1 MPADDTRR
9 DVPADAR
16 PDRPIE
22 FTASRVGG
30 APPRALSV
38 AVGCLIVTLVALA
51 IVKPWVGEPA
61 PDGASAAIAVASV
74 APPPTLPTPSS
85 PSRPV
90 GEVGPSLTVGGVVA
104 VPPALP
110 ATVAAVQ
117 RLLARRTGS
126 WGVGDGGSGPR
137 LIRDDP
143 WWDWAAVAP
152 VSAATFPSSLI
163 RWADTSLC
171 SGAPTLLDR
180 PSVVAVTS
188 PLAVGLAWTHAGWW
202 SDGVLIT
209 GIADE
214 LRILSVP
221 SSPPLLSLE
230 RRDGQPWPD
239 GRYELHLRAGGDAL
253 AVSFCI
259 GHG

>member
-1 MPADDTRR
+1 
-9 DVPADAR
+9 
-16 PDRPIE
+16 
-22 FTASRVGG
+22 
-30 APPRALSV
+30 V

-51 IVKPWVGEPA
+51 IVKPWGGAPA
-61 PDGASAAIAVASV
+61 PDGASAAVAVASV
-74 APPPTLPTPSS
+74 APPPTLPPLSPSPSPSS

-90 GEVGPSLTVGGVVA
+90 GDVGPSLTVGGVVA

-143 WWDWAAVAP
+143 WWDWVAVAP
-152 VSAATFPSSLI
+152 VSAATYPNSLI

-171 SGAPTLLDR
+171 SGVPTLLDR
-180 PSVVAVTS
+180 PSVVAVTA
-188 PLAVGLAWTHAGWW
+188 PLAVDVAWAHAGWW

-214 LRILSVP
+214 LRILSVS
-221 SSPPLLSLE
+221 SSPPLLSIE

-239 GRYELHLRAGGDAL
+239 GRYELHLRAGGAAL